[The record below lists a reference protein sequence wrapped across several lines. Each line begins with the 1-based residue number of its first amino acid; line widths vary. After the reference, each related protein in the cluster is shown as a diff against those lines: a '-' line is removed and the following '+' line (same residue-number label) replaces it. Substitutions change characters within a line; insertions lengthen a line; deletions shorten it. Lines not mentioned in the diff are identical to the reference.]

1 MQQLAVWG
9 SLKFRL
15 FYAEPVRNYAGNEDE
30 AQLSECVY
38 TLYSNLQD
46 LSNEISPLLVGI
58 VLIMTLQPEE
68 FFWYDWCQQNE
79 RRDVMDCIYLE
90 LCNIYFRNLM
100 IPIVVILPWVQAG
113 AVQTSIILIL
123 DINNSD

>member
-1 MQQLAVWG
+1 M
-9 SLKFRL
+9 
-15 FYAEPVRNYAGNEDE
+15 
-30 AQLSECVY
+30 CY
-38 TLYSNLQD
+38 TLYSNLRD

-100 IPIVVILPWVQAG
+100 IPIVVLLPWVQAG